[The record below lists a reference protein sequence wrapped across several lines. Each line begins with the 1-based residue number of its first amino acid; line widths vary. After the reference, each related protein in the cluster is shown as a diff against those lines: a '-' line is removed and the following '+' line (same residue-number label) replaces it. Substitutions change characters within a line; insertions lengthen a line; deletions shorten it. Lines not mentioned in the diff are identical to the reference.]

1 MYNVFDDELLSQEW
15 CEQVFEGRNKEYGAY
30 RLRSTAGWRY
40 MLALYT
46 IVGLAVVV
54 FLFRMVVWAIHY
66 GADSGTFDGDMPNV
80 ALEKLKAEEG
90 YEFRYLA
97 RSQQPPKP
105 KLPEGE
111 AVTVPVIVD
120 TVVTRDVLGV
130 DTEDKEQSPTEAEVP
145 VLAEIPTDTVRLIV
159 EREDLPVEEEPVY
172 IPITE
177 VPEMPQF
184 PGGEKELMRFL
195 DNEIAYTAQHISRH
209 IEGEA
214 EVAFIVDKTGKVCEA
229 RLLRKVQPELDRSIL
244 QAVEKLPQWK
254 PGRVGGRPSDVRIRI
269 PVHFKAR

>member
-1 MYNVFDDELLSQEW
+1 MEQYNVTGMSCAACSARVEKAVSKVEGVTSCSVSLLTNSMG
-15 CEQVFEGRNKEYGAY
+15 VEGTASPADIIKAVTDAGYGA
-30 RLRSTAGWRY
+30 SVKG
-40 MLALYT
+40 
-46 IVGLAVVV
+46 
-54 FLFRMVVWAIHY
+54 
-66 GADSGTFDGDMPNV
+66 DGSKKTV
-80 ALEKLKAEEG
+80 SASEKLKAEEG

-97 RSQQPPKP
+97 RTQQPPKP

-130 DTEDKEQSPTEAEVP
+130 DTEDKEQSPIEAEVP